1 MHQIY
6 SEKQGFHFTV
16 FPADFIDWEVERQ
29 RYFVDCDERI
39 FRPIDVSSDIDF
51 LFPNSK
57 SVEQQLAEERTIF
70 RKLDILGKHELDNV
84 VSESGLDIQTAAE
97 DVGELGGVLKPTA
110 QQIVFDVHR
119 KLLSDDREST
129 TVVFH

>member
-1 MHQIY
+1 LRKTYQFELEDGRIVIFIQVNSIDSYKLSMHQIY

-57 SVEQQLAEERTIF
+57 SVEQ
-70 RKLDILGKHELDNV
+70 
-84 VSESGLDIQTAAE
+84 
-97 DVGELGGVLKPTA
+97 
-110 QQIVFDVHR
+110 
-119 KLLSDDREST
+119 
-129 TVVFH
+129 